1 LWQKHSV
8 FAVVEMEK
16 GKYFPWLALSK
27 NKDILE
33 LPFEKLL
40 PALYL
45 EKLSKKAFIQ
55 LEPPKKES
63 RR

>member
-1 LWQKHSV
+1 
-8 FAVVEMEK
+8 MEK
-16 GKYFPWLALSK
+16 RKYFLWLILSK

-33 LPFEKLL
+33 LSFEKLS

-45 EKLSKKAFIQ
+45 EKLNKKAFIQ
-55 LEPPKKES
+55 LKPPKKES